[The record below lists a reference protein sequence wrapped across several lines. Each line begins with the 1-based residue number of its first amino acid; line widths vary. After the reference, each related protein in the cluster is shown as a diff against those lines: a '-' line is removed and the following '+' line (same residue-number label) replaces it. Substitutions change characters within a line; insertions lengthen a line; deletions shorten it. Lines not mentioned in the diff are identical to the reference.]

1 MLRLVTAL
9 LALQTLAA
17 QTPTWSELREVNPP
31 PSPPAGRVTAVLGA
45 TLIDGTGAPAVRDSA
60 VVIAGDRIV
69 AVGRR
74 GEVAVPEGAVRVDA
88 AGLYLLPGMLDAHF
102 HTNDPKRLTRLLAGG
117 FTSMRDPG
125 KPLPFYDQALVSG
138 GDMPR
143 AFLTGPHFDQKPH
156 AYPHNAVDLQS
167 EAEVR
172 DIVRDLHAKG
182 ISAIKI
188 YYRLPLE
195 LIQATCETADELGI
209 PVTAHLEL
217 VRADDAIRAG
227 LDGIEHV
234 TSLGTALADE
244 PDARRFE
251 RGVRADNAF
260 RRDGRYWLWN
270 RLNFNDNPKVRA
282 LLELMLERGVYLT
295 PTLRP
300 FEVRPGDQG
309 VTAEKLAG
317 FAKMKEFT
325 AIAARAGVPIVAS
338 SHGPTPEA
346 IWRELELLVDAGLTP
361 AEAVESATHVAARF
375 FGARERLGTVEVDRA
390 ADLVLLERNPLEDVS
405 AVRSVSRVMLNG
417 RWIRGE

>member
-1 MLRLVTAL
+1 VLCAQTL
-9 LALQTLAA
+9 LAQGPAWTGLQ
-17 QTPTWSELREVNPP
+17 EVNPP
-31 PSPPAGRVTAVLGA
+31 AEPAPSSVIAVLGA
-45 TLIDGTGAPAVRDSA
+45 TLIDGTGAAAAQDSA
-60 VVIAGDRIV
+60 VLVEGSRIT
-69 AVGRR
+69 AVGART
-74 GEVAVPEGAVRVDA
+74 EVSVPDGAVRVDA

-102 HTNDPKRLTRLLAGG
+102 HTSNPERLTKLLAAG

-125 KPLPFYDQALVSG
+125 KPLPFYDEALVSG
-138 GDMPR
+138 GAMPR

-156 AYPHNAVDLQS
+156 AHPHNAVDLQT

-172 DIVRDLHAKG
+172 RTVRALHAKSV
-182 ISAIKI
+182 SAIKI
-188 YYRLPLE
+188 YYRLPLD
-195 LIQATCETADELGI
+195 LIRTTCEAADELAI

-244 PDARRFE
+244 ADARHFE
-251 RGVRADNAF
+251 RGVQADNDF
-260 RRDGRYWLWN
+260 RRDGRYWLWS
-270 RLNFNDNPKVRA
+270 RLDFDDNPKVAA

-300 FEVRPGDQG
+300 FEVRKGDKG

-346 IWRELELLVDAGLTP
+346 IWRDLELLVDAGLSP
-361 AEAVESATHVAARF
+361 AEAIESATHVAARF
-375 FGARERLGTVEVDRA
+375 FGARERLGTIEVGRA
-390 ADLVLLERNPLEDVS
+390 ADLVLLEGDPLEDVS

-417 RWIRGE
+417 RWIRGK